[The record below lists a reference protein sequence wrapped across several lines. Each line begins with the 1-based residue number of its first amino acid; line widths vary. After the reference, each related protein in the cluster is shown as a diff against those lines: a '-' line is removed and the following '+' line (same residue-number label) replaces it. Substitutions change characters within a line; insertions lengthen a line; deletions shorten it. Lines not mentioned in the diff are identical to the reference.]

1 MYVCA
6 ECTEF
11 QLPLL
16 LQNGNRYKV
25 IVRGLKLQRQDVST
39 TAECFSVLCRGSA
52 EIRAGDGNFVIVIPL
67 TNYTRCPKNV
77 TTLSR
82 YNSVYMNRF

>member
-1 MYVCA
+1 MYWRLLA
-6 ECTEF
+6 ECTVF

-25 IVRGLKLQRQDVST
+25 IVRGLKLQRQNMST

-52 EIRAGDGNFVIVIPL
+52 EIRAGDGNSVIVLPL
-67 TNYTRCPKNV
+67 LPIIYHYI
-77 TTLSR
+77 TL
-82 YNSVYMNRF
+82 Y